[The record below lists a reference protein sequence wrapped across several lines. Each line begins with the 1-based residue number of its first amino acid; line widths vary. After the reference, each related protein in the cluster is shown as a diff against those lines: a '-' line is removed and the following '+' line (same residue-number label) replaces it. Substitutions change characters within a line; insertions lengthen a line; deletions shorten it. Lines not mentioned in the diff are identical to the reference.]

1 MAVVRARPGAYITP
15 EVKLVRPLG
24 GGGMGSVWLAEHE
37 ARGIEVAVKLVS
49 SDLADR
55 DPAALMRFQREVALS
70 SQIDNPHAVH
80 TYDHGVADDGT
91 PYLVME
97 RLHGETLARLLVRRG
112 RLTPFEVSV
121 VIDQVSQVL
130 DQAHELGV
138 VHRDIKPDNV
148 FVVADGHGESHREL
162 CIKVLDFGIAKEV
175 SAPAVSPVTD
185 IGAIVGTPEYMSP
198 EQLLTTGAADE
209 RADRWAL
216 AVLAYQALTGELPF
230 NGETLPSLS
239 LAICNGRYAPPSR
252 WVSSLPAAID
262 DWFATAFATEPGE
275 RFDSVLVMA
284 ASFATALGEL
294 EEAPPQSG
302 RRPSSFPSEASVD
315 SDGVPFDEMNF
326 GDELQVVE
334 EPSPEHA
341 SDELP
346 ALLDAPPALDSG
358 VRDFV
363 PDAEADQSGRRRA
376 LTEAEASRAVSPT
389 FSGAAKALRP
399 EREPRPWLTIVG
411 VTAAAALVM
420 IAASVVLVP
429 GEGEVAPAAGDA
441 AHDRAKVT
449 EAVPA
454 PSSAR
459 SGEPAGRDAGA
470 GGERAVTEDGGA
482 ASEP

>member
-1 MAVVRARPGAYITP
+1 MRAQPGVYITP

-70 SQIDNPHAVH
+70 SQLDDPHAVQ
-80 TYDHGVADDGT
+80 TFDHGVTEDGT

-112 RLTPFEVSV
+112 RLAPFEVSV
-121 VIDQVSQVL
+121 VVDQVARVL
-130 DQAHELGV
+130 DEAHQLGV

-148 FVVADGHGESHREL
+148 FVVAGGPELLGEEL
-162 CIKVLDFGIAKEV
+162 FVKVLDFGIAKEV

-198 EQLLTTGAADE
+198 EQLLTTGAADA

-239 LAICNGRYAPPSR
+239 LAICGSRFEPPSR
-252 WVSSLPAAID
+252 WVASLSTAVD
-262 DWFATAFATEPGE
+262 DWFAMAFATEPDD
-275 RFDSVLVMA
+275 RFDSVLSMA
-284 ASFATALGEL
+284 ESLAEAIAAL
-294 EEAPPQSG
+294 EEAPPESG
-302 RRPSSFPSEASVD
+302 RRPSSFPNESSHDGESES
-315 SDGVPFDEMNF
+315 F
-326 GDELQVVE
+326 E
-334 EPSPEHA
+334 EIGHHV
-341 SDELP
+341 SDERSADSLP
-346 ALLDAPPALDSG
+346 TLLESPPTLDSG

-363 PDAEADQSGRRRA
+363 PDADADQSGRRRA
-376 LTEAEASRAVSPT
+376 LSEAEAANAVSPT

-399 EREPRPWLTIVG
+399 EPRRSRSWLTLG
-411 VTAAAALVM
+411 VAAAAV
-420 IAASVVLVP
+420 VVLA
-429 GEGEVAPAAGDA
+429 VASFAMVETSSDAPRPAAVG
-441 AHDRAKVT
+441 V
-449 EAVPA
+449 E
-454 PSSAR
+454 
-459 SGEPAGRDAGA
+459 G
-470 GGERAVTEDGGA
+470 
-482 ASEP
+482 